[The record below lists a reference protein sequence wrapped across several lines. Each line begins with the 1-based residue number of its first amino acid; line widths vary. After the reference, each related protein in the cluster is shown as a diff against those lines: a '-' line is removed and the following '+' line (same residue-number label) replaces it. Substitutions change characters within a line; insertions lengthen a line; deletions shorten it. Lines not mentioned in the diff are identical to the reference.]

1 MDKKIIAVVEDDAS
15 LLENYTEALEKY
27 GYISIGFQ
35 TREAAEQSFSKYLP
49 DLVIIDV
56 ELNNEP
62 EGGFTLC
69 QYLRSKSTTLPI
81 IFLSA
86 RDHKIDITS
95 GFRLGADDYIVKN
108 TSIDLILVR
117 ITALFNRLE
126 ARFKNENVLN
136 QISEIGR
143 LIIDRPRMQVSWDQ
157 KLVNVTVT
165 EFWLL
170 SSLIKKPG
178 VVKSKEELIKEAH
191 LSIDEST
198 ITTAIKRIRDKFC
211 IIDSKFDALKTKYSA
226 GYYWEEA

>member
-1 MDKKIIAVVEDDAS
+1 MDKKIIAVVEDDVS

-27 GYISIGFQ
+27 GYSAIGFQ
-35 TREAAEQSFSKYLP
+35 SREEAEQAFSIQLP

-56 ELNNEP
+56 ELSNEP

-69 QYLRSKSTTLPI
+69 QYLRSKSPTLPI

-95 GFRLGADDYIVKN
+95 GFRLGADDYIIKN

-126 ARFKNENVLN
+126 ARFKNENALN
-136 QISEIGR
+136 QTSVIGR
-143 LIIDRPRMQVSWDQ
+143 LTIDRPRMQASWDQ
-157 KLVNVTVT
+157 KVINLTVT

-170 SSLIKKPG
+170 LSLIKNPG
-178 VVKSKEELIKEAH
+178 EVKSKAILITEAH
-191 LSIDEST
+191 LGIDEST
-198 ITTAIKRIRDKFC
+198 VTTGIKRIRDKFC
-211 IIDSKFDALKTKYSA
+211 MIDTAFDALKTKYAA
-226 GYYWEEA
+226 GYYWQES